1 MKNPKVSVVIPAYNH
16 EKYVGEAI
24 QSVLDQ
30 TFQDLELIIINDGST
45 DNTETEIL
53 KFKDERIRYFSQENR
68 GLSATLNRGIKLAR
82 GEFFNFLPSDDAFL
96 REKLEIQLKVFKGN
110 LDLGVVFAFPQLI
123 DAQGKEIYNDPA
135 ALWPIVP
142 HETKEEI
149 FPALFERNFL
159 SAPTALIRM
168 DCLKKVGGFDESLKY
183 AQDYDLWLRILKY
196 YDARLLKQ
204 PLTRYRWHGKN
215 LTFQSTPETESE
227 RAKILLK
234 AFKDLSIEEIFLS
247 LRKEQDQSAYARAY
261 EKLASYVESSG
272 IPAQIAVSQI
282 YRELGRSLESSP
294 LLLPSGREKRET
306 KEAPFQIQ
314 ERSSQK
320 IHIVMETLTLD
331 KGGLE
336 QVIYNLAKGLSRDLF
351 RIIIVVIE
359 KGGLIAHQCKSMGIP
374 VEILKYDKARE
385 YQEVLERYQI
395 DLVVSHYSTFGTK
408 LAFEKGI
415 PTLAVIHNI
424 YSWLPDNVLSDF
436 KSADPFI
443 SGYIAVSEEVKQ
455 YTHYRFNIP
464 LERIAVIPNGIDVE
478 EHTSRESSQTIHR
491 SDLGLGDRDYVFI
504 NIASIVPNKGQN
516 VILAALE
523 KVVKEYPQ
531 IKVLSFGSILDE
543 PYFQFLT
550 EWIEKE
556 HLSGHFKMVGF
567 VEDVR
572 PYFRIADAFLS
583 TSFIEGW
590 PLSVMEAMLYEL
602 PVIATQAGGVKEI
615 LDPDGNGIVLRNSYD
630 DFRDLDVSGLDQLSR
645 ETSPRNA
652 AEVAQAMKRFY
663 EEKDYW
669 KQRGKKG
676 YERISKH
683 FSLRGMVRSY
693 ERELFSLYIAMEKSR
708 GYRRLRKIQE
718 QEKLLHENKKSIE
731 DLRSQLTQTQQGID
745 SKISLLESK
754 TDSKYRNIESQ
765 LEYIVIRL
773 SLKERL
779 KGVIY
784 RFLKRV
790 HKLVPVFIRE
800 KYRKPKRKK

>member
-30 TFQDLELIIINDGST
+30 TFQDFELIIINDGST
-45 DNTETEIL
+45 DNTEAEIL
-53 KFKDERIRYFSQENR
+53 KFKDERIRYYSQENR
-68 GLSATLNRGIKLAR
+68 GLSATLNRGSSWLEANSLTFSHR
-82 GEFFNFLPSDDAFL
+82 MTPFLGRNWRFNSRFLKGTLIWEWFL
-96 REKLEIQLKVFKGN
+96 RFPNSSMLKGKRFTMIRQPYGP
-110 LDLGVVFAFPQLI
+110 LFPTRPR
-123 DAQGKEIYNDPA
+123 KRS
-135 ALWPIVP
+135 
-142 HETKEEI
+142 

-204 PLTRYRWHGKN
+204 PLIRYRWHGKN
-215 LTFQSTPETESE
+215 LTFQPTPETESE
-227 RAKILLK
+227 KTKILLK
-234 AFKDLSIEEIFLS
+234 AFKDLSIEEIFPS
-247 LRKEQDQSAYARAY
+247 LRKNRIDLPLLRPMKSLQPTSKGAVSQPRF
-261 EKLASYVESSG
+261 
-272 IPAQIAVSQI
+272 AVSQI

-294 LLLPSGREKRET
+294 PSFPADVRRENEGGRR
-306 KEAPFQIQ
+306 F
-314 ERSSQK
+314 RSRRGVVRK

-395 DLVVSHYSTFGTK
+395 DLVVSHYSTFGAK

-464 LERIAVIPNGIDVE
+464 LEKIAVIPNGIDAE
-478 EHTSRESSQTIHR
+478 EYISRKSSQTIHR

-550 EWIEKE
+550 EWIEKQ
-556 HLSGHFKMVGF
+556 HLSEHFKMVGF

-572 PYFRIADAFLS
+572 PYFQIADAFLS

-615 LDPDGNGIVLRNSYD
+615 LDTDGTES
-630 DFRDLDVSGLDQLSR
+630 FSGTVMTISVTWMCPAWINFPEKPL
-645 ETSPRNA
+645 P
-652 AEVAQAMKRFY
+652 AM
-663 EEKDYW
+663 
-669 KQRGKKG
+669 
-676 YERISKH
+676 
-683 FSLRGMVRSY
+683 
-693 ERELFSLYIAMEKSR
+693 
-708 GYRRLRKIQE
+708 RLRWP
-718 QEKLLHENKKSIE
+718 KL
-731 DLRSQLTQTQQGID
+731 
-745 SKISLLESK
+745 
-754 TDSKYRNIESQ
+754 
-765 LEYIVIRL
+765 
-773 SLKERL
+773 
-779 KGVIY
+779 
-784 RFLKRV
+784 
-790 HKLVPVFIRE
+790 
-800 KYRKPKRKK
+800 